1 MTKPATTDP
10 KKPSL
15 ELLRGELDPPKA
27 SEHEAAEGPLETRGM
42 IFPNSPVTALGVQGP
57 VYYYLDYLGQL
68 ADVKK
73 HDLDRIRGIF
83 GGRVDLLKGEFP
95 RWSKGSETSPPQ
107 VIGFDQAAAAEA
119 MVRACTD
126 KGVWNAT
133 ERVRGLGAWPDGEGG
148 IILHCGGAV
157 LYKGNWKEPGEID
170 GYVYPSDIRTPRPL
184 TEFISADDQSPAA
197 ELLATLKSW
206 HWLRGDVDAYLL
218 LGWICSALFGGALRW
233 RPMVWLTGDAGTGK
247 STLQEIIGDIFGK
260 NSLLQ
265 PAGAT
270 EAAIRQYTGQ
280 STIPVAIDELEAEAD
295 SRRVKD
301 VVKLARLASS
311 GGKVIRGGQDHKAS
325 EFLVK
330 NSYLFS
336 SILVPDMLDQDISR
350 IAVLDLLTLK
360 KGSKA
365 PKPDPKKWGRVGQ
378 ALRSMVLANW
388 DRMHDTLNAYR
399 GALAAAG
406 HSHRGCDQFGT
417 LLTMADLV
425 LFDSEPDE
433 ARLNNWSEKLSAR
446 VVQDQAQQSSDWQR
460 CLNYLFGQQLDVFR
474 GGEKLTVGRWILVA
488 AGLDDGE
495 DMAKATHALSSI
507 GIRVYGRKEGAQL
520 AIANSHD
527 GLARLFKDT
536 RWYSSS
542 ASNGVWSQATR
553 RIPSAT
559 ATSALSFNMVKSRCW
574 KFPLASIPG
583 LFGEEGSPE
592 AAEPPEA
599 PPKPPQPAD
608 IQDFE

>member
-1 MTKPATTDP
+1 MTQTKNTTDQ
-10 KKPSL
+10 KPSL
-15 ELLRGELDPPKA
+15 TLLRDELDPPRGN
-27 SEHEAAEGPLETRGM
+27 EHEAAEGPMETRGV
-42 IFPNSPVTALGVQGP
+42 IFPGSPVTALGVQGP

-83 GGRVDLLKGEFP
+83 GGRVDLLMGEFP
-95 RWSKGSETSPPQ
+95 RWSKGSDAEGPK
-107 VIGFDQAAAAEA
+107 VIGFDQAKAAEA

-133 ERVRGLGAWPDGEGG
+133 ERVRGLGCWPDDEGG
-148 IILHCGGAV
+148 VIMHCGHTV
-157 LYKGNWKEPGEID
+157 LYKGEWKLPGEID

-184 TEFISADDQSPAA
+184 TEFVDANDQSPAA
-197 ELLATLKSW
+197 ELLSTLKTW
-206 HWLRGDVDAYLL
+206 NWLRGDVDAYLL
-218 LGWICSALFGGALRW
+218 LGWICSAMFGGALRW

-350 IAVLDLLTLK
+350 IAVLDLLALK
-360 KGSKA
+360 KGSSA
-365 PKPDPKKWGRVGQ
+365 PKPNPKKWSRTGQ
-378 ALRSMVLANW
+378 ALRATVLENW
-388 DRMHDTLNAYR
+388 ERMHDTLELYR
-399 GALAAAG
+399 AALAATG

-425 LFDSEPDE
+425 LFDDLPDE
-433 ARLNNWSEKLSAR
+433 ARLKNWAEKLSAR

-460 CLNYLFGQQLDVFR
+460 CLNYLFGQQLDVYR
-474 GGEKLTVGRWILVA
+474 GGEKLTVGKWIMIA
-488 AGLDDGE
+488 AALDDSDE
-495 DMAKATHALSSI
+495 MAKATHALTQI
-507 GIRVYGRKEGAQL
+507 GIRVYGRKEDAEL

-527 GLARLFKDT
+527 GLAKLFQGT

-553 RIPSAT
+553 RVPCAT
-559 ATSALSFNMVKSRCW
+559 ATSALSFSMVKSRCW

-583 LFGEEGSPE
+583 LFGEDGLPE

-599 PPKPPQPAD
+599 PQKAATPPD
-608 IQDFE
+608 LKDFE